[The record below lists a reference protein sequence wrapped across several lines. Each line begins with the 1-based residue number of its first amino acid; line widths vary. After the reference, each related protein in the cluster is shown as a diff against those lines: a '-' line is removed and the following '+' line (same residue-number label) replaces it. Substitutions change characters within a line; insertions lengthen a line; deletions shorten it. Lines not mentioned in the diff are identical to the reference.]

1 MKALIR
7 IALGVLVSG
16 VGAAE
21 AGPATW
27 QSIGPERG
35 HVVDASIQDGV
46 LLVATRVGVMR
57 AESSDGEWQRDPRF
71 PEGVRRLAG
80 WREGAWAAPPGQLW
94 EVTDTETRFV
104 YSFKGGIAVDLAVLD
119 SGRSIAAVRSPSGG
133 SLWTTDPGQSPR
145 KVLEKIDPWTL
156 CTYENE
162 VWLGTV
168 DKGLWYS
175 DDSAQHFEKIQDGAV
190 TALGRVDNET
200 WAAFS
205 DGRIVSVDGNR
216 EILRIEGGH
225 ASSIAGL
232 GADQA
237 LVTVISPM
245 GQTGP
250 LQEIKDGV
258 IHAIQKLKVDEDIGY
273 LGPTGTWSLSNGQA
287 LVGTFRR
294 GPLVWD
300 GKDLSLARKN
310 FRAFVSG
317 GAAIDAQGR
326 LLMAGMGTGVYTYAA
341 GKLSPHTA
349 GEGPVTDT
357 VAIRRLGDQVSVVD
371 FEGIVRLD
379 ADGRWQ
385 REEGV
390 QDVQRSQRNGLIDIG
405 QDGDDT
411 LWGID
416 GDKRLHKRVGDTWQR
431 CTIQQALR
439 LDGDGPHLVV
449 ATKQGFLKPDCKQAI
464 SAFAVQT
471 SAENARA
478 LGGWLATP
486 GQLFGGGRLKA
497 RLPPGEINALA
508 LGKKGLLV
516 AVANQPLLLCSPECV
531 EVSPAPPS
539 PLGAIGFQPDGTIW
553 AMEKK
558 GTMLVLDKT
567 GEQLSPGPWTNIATE
582 EASDWSLMAY
592 LKDPWMSHGPGKG
605 PQGHR
610 KKQPKPQPLGQNPL
624 LKEETPNGSRPQ
636 PVASSGLIKTLR
648 NFLLC
653 GLSGLGLFFIWK
665 RKNR

>member
-16 VGAAE
+16 IGAAE
-21 AGPATW
+21 AGPPTW

-35 HVVDASIQDGV
+35 HVVDASIQDGS

-57 AESSDGEWQRDPRF
+57 ADSSDTEWERDPRF

-80 WREGAWAAPPGQLW
+80 WSDGAWAAPPGQLW
-94 EVTDTETRFV
+94 EITDSGTRLAH
-104 YSFKGGIAVDLAVLD
+104 SFQGGIAVDLAVLD
-119 SGRSIAAVRSPSGG
+119 SGRSFAAVRSPNGG
-133 SLWTTDPGQSPR
+133 ALWTTDPGKSPR
-145 KVLEKIDPWTL
+145 KILDNIDPWTL

-168 DKGLWYS
+168 DKGLWHS
-175 DDSAQHFEKIQDGAV
+175 DDAGEDFDRILDGAV
-190 TALGRVDNET
+190 TALGRVGDET

-205 DGRIVSVDGNR
+205 DGRIVNVDNNE
-216 EILRIEGGH
+216 EIVRIEGGH

-232 GADQA
+232 GTDQA

-250 LQEIKDGV
+250 LQQVKDGA
-258 IHAIQKLKVDEDIGY
+258 IQAIQKLKVDEDIGY
-273 LGPTGTWSLSNGQA
+273 LGPTGTWSLNNGSA

-300 GKDLSLARKN
+300 GKALSLARKN

-317 GAAIDAQGR
+317 GAGIDAQGR
-326 LLMAGMGTGVYTYAA
+326 LLMAGMGTGVYTYTA

-385 REEGV
+385 RQEGV
-390 QDVQRSQRNGLIDIG
+390 QDIQRGQRNGLVDIG
-405 QDGDDT
+405 RDGDDT

-416 GDKRLHKRVGDTWQR
+416 GDGRLYKLVGDTWQK
-431 CTIQQALR
+431 CKIQQALR

-449 ATKQGFLKPDCKQAI
+449 ATKQGFLKPNCNQAI
-464 SAFAVQT
+464 SAFEVQT

-497 RLPPGEINALA
+497 RLPAGEIHALA
-508 LGKKGLLV
+508 LGTKGLLV
-516 AVANQPLLLCSPECV
+516 SVANEPLLLCSPDCV
-531 EVSPAPPS
+531 KVSPVPPS
-539 PLGAIGFQPDGTIW
+539 SLAAIGFQPDGTIW

-558 GTMLVLDKT
+558 GTMLLLDES
-567 GEQLSPGPWTNIATE
+567 GESASPGPWTKVATE
-582 EASDWSLMAY
+582 VPSDWSLMAL
-592 LKDPWMSHGPGKG
+592 LKDPWMTHGPGKG
-605 PQGHR
+605 PQGHG
-610 KKQPKPQPLGQNPL
+610 KKRREQPPLDQRPEIPEASNPS
-624 LKEETPNGSRPQ
+624 TV
-636 PVASSGLIKTLR
+636 VASSGLMTKLAMVLIGV
-648 NFLLC
+648 FA
-653 GLSGLGLFFIWK
+653 GLGLFVIWK
-665 RKNR
+665 RKSR